1 MSPWESLVMDDVD
14 RRIVN
19 ALQGGFPI
27 AERPFAV
34 AADGL
39 GVSEAELIERVR
51 RLRADGWLT
60 RFGPMFDADRLGG
73 RAILAALEAPAED
86 FERIATL
93 VNAHPEVAHNYE
105 RQHALNMWF
114 VIAAERPEQIEAV
127 IAAIEGETGQRVYA
141 MPKEHE
147 FFVEARFGA

>member
-1 MSPWESLVMDDVD
+1 
-14 RRIVN
+14 
-19 ALQGGFPI
+19 
-27 AERPFAV
+27 
-34 AADGL
+34 
-39 GVSEAELIERVR
+39 
-51 RLRADGWLT
+51 LT